1 MAVLPPG
8 KPIFFAR
15 PSELR
20 AWLKKHHRTADE
32 LWVGCYKKATGK
44 PTVTWQEMV
53 DEVLC
58 FGWIDGLRR
67 GIDDESFMQRITPRR
82 ARSIWSAI
90 NIARVGE
97 LEAAGRMT
105 QAGRDAFAGRDAAR
119 AGLYSNER
127 TEPAQLTVAETRR
140 FKATPQA
147 WAFFNQQSPSHRRV
161 VLHWITSAKRVETRQ
176 RRLDALIED
185 AAAGR
190 QIGPMANRASGASRR
205 P

>member
-8 KPIFFAR
+8 KPIFFASA
-15 PSELR
+15 SELR
-20 AWLKKHHRTADE
+20 AWLKKNHRTATE

-67 GIDDESFMQRITPRR
+67 GIDEHSFMQRITPRR

-90 NIARVGE
+90 NIARIGE

-105 QAGRDAFAGRDAAR
+105 PAGREAFATRDAAR

-127 TEPAQLTVAETRR
+127 TDPAKLTAAEMRQ
-140 FKATPQA
+140 FKATPGA
-147 WAFFNQQSPSHRRV
+147 WAFFSAQSPSHRRV
-161 VLHWITSAKRVETRQ
+161 VLHWITSAKRAETRQ

-185 AAAGR
+185 SAAGR
-190 QIGPMANRASGASRR
+190 LIGPMANRKSAAVRR